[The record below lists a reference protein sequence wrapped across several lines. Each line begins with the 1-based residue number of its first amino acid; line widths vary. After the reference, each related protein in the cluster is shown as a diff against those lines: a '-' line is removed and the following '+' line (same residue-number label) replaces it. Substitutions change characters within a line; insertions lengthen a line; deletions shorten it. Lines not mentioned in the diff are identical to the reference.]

1 MIIKLSNLQATITML
16 ISQNALYHIILSS
29 SLLILYNK
37 NSHDISFIG
46 KRMNLLINSASIQFH
61 LSMSKDL
68 IFNIYNNDIPF

>member
-1 MIIKLSNLQATITML
+1 M
-16 ISQNALYHIILSS
+16 
-29 SLLILYNK
+29 LILYNK

-46 KRMNLLINSASIQFH
+46 KRMNLLINSASIQFY